1 MQDLKISFIQADLA
15 WEDPVANRE
24 KFGRYISALKSN
36 PHLIVLPE
44 TFTTGFPV
52 DPRKLAE
59 QPDGETV
66 QWMKQQA
73 ASTGAVICGSILLN
87 MNEHFHNSLLWVTP
101 DGSYSVYN
109 KRHVF
114 RMGGEHKLIRPGTEL
129 LDVSLHGWNIRPLV
143 CYDLRFP
150 VWSRNKATDGQF
162 DYDLLIYIANWP
174 EARAFPWKQLL
185 IARAIENQAY
195 VLGVN
200 RVGTDGPGNSY
211 SGDSVLLD
219 PKGNVVA
226 SAEASAEAIVET
238 RADHA
243 ELLNFR
249 EKFNVSLDWDMFN
262 MVILTPDNIPL

>member
-1 MQDLKISFIQADLA
+1 MQDLNIAFFQADLT
-15 WEDPVANRE
+15 WESPAANRE
-24 KFGRYISALKSN
+24 KFAHFISSLKTN

-52 DPRKLAE
+52 DPHLFAE
-59 QPDGETV
+59 SHDGETV
-66 QWMKQQA
+66 QWMNTQA
-73 ASTGAVICGSILLN
+73 HKTGAVICGSILLK
-87 MNEHFHNSLLWVTP
+87 EGPYYYNSLIWMQPNGHYQL
-101 DGSYSVYN
+101 YH

-114 RMGGEHKLIRPGTEL
+114 RMGGEHHLIRPGSGL
-129 LDVSLHGWNIRPLV
+129 IHVQLNGWNIRPLI

>member
-1 MQDLKISFIQADLA
+1 MQDLNIAFFQADLI
-15 WEDPVANRE
+15 WENPAANRE
-24 KFGRYISALKSN
+24 KFARFIGGLTTN

-52 DPRKLAE
+52 DPHHFAE
-59 QPDGETV
+59 SEDGETLH
-66 QWMKQQA
+66 WLKNQA
-73 ASTGAVICGSILLN
+73 RTTGAVICGSILLKKGK
-87 MNEHFHNSLLWVTP
+87 HYHNSLIWMQPNGDYYL
-101 DGSYSVYN
+101 YH

-114 RMGGEHKLIRPGTEL
+114 RMGGEHHLIRPGSEL
-129 LDVSLHGWNIRPLV
+129 IHVQLNGWKIRPLI

-174 EARAFPWKQLL
+174 ETRAFPWKQLL

-200 RVGTDGPGNSY
+200 RVGTDGPGNRY

-226 SAEASAEAIVET
+226 AAAASEEAVVET
-238 RADHA
+238 SADRA

-262 MVILTPDNIPL
+262 VVILPPDNVAL